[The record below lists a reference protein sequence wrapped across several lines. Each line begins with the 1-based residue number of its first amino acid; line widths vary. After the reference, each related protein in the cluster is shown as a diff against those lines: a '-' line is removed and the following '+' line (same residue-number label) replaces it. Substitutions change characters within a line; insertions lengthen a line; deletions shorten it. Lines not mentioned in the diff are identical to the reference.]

1 MPLGLSVALALAGQ
15 AAPAASAESP
25 ETSAPAT
32 PAAAD
37 GCRPVAPNPETI
49 VVCGER
55 PQGYRI
61 DPDILTVKRMKGGGG
76 RPTRPGPGGIKDTSP
91 CVVGPQGCPS
101 AGINLI
107 GAALTAAEMAKRV
120 ARGEAIGNM
129 FITDP
134 QPSEYQ
140 LYVMAKRTRE
150 AAEADKAA
158 KAKVAQMRA
167 EAAKEAT
174 EPVER

>member
-1 MPLGLSVALALAGQ
+1 MPLGLSVALALAAQ
-15 AAPAASAESP
+15 AAPAAAASP
-25 ETSAPAT
+25 QTAPAEKSAN
-32 PAAAD
+32 PGSAD
-37 GCRPVAPNPETI
+37 DCRRTAPNPETI

-61 DPDILTVKRMKGGGG
+61 DPDILTVKRLKRGGG
-76 RPTRPGPGGIKDTSP
+76 RPTRPGPSGIKDTSP
-91 CVVGPQGCPS
+91 CVVGPHGCPS
-101 AGINLI
+101 AGINLL
-107 GAALTAAEMAKRV
+107 GAALTAAEMAKRLS
-120 ARGEAIGNM
+120 RGEAIGNM

-150 AAEADKAA
+150 AEEADKAA

-167 EAAKEAT
+167 EAAKEEA
-174 EPVER
+174 VAR